1 MTAMHSACTRVSAR
15 RAFTLIEL
23 LVVIAI
29 IALLIGILLPALANA
44 REAGRRGKCQAG
56 LKNLQL
62 MSQNFADSNKT
73 GYFPIFPWNTG
84 SATDNAWKN
93 QTSPSLINQFSFG
106 GIAGFFSLNQLG
118 DGTDNGYI
126 ATPDANG
133 NRNYPIS
140 AALGNGNPIGTL
152 PNGPIL
158 APFLGGEYGGLE
170 ILVCPSDGLDPWR
183 PTARLTGGGTA
194 NQPWTPKAPR
204 PPSKEEEVVGYNI
217 SYTYIVGLRDRSYEL
232 SQTAK
237 PPAIWG
243 DETCGVD
250 ISTAAF
256 YGAGDGAA
264 GTAVAAS
271 WGTIPGYYGPQ
282 DNHKRDGGNFA
293 FTDGHVEFLTG
304 NIHQTIFTGN
314 TGQALNAI
322 DAPAGRARSNRVQ
335 TIE

>member
-1 MTAMHSACTRVSAR
+1 
-15 RAFTLIEL
+15 L

-44 REAGRRGKCQAG
+44 REAGRRTKCAAG
-56 LKNLQL
+56 LGNLQK
-62 MSQNFADSNKT
+62 MSQNFADSNKA
-73 GYFPIFPWNTG
+73 GYFPLFPWNTG

-93 QTSPSLINQFSFG
+93 TASPALINQFSFG

-118 DGTDNGYI
+118 DGTNNGYI
-126 ATPDANG
+126 APADPNG

-140 AALGNGNPIGTL
+140 PTLGNGNPIGMM
-152 PNGPIL
+152 PNGPLL

-170 ILVCPSDGLDPWR
+170 ILTCPSDGFDPWR
-183 PTARLTGGGTA
+183 QTARLTGAGTP
-194 NQPWTPKAPR
+194 NQPWTSLVPR
-204 PPSKEEEVVGYNI
+204 APSKEEDVVGYNI
-217 SYTYIVGLRDRSYEL
+217 SYLYIAGLRDRSFEL
-232 SQTAK
+232 SQTAYA
-237 PPAIWG
+237 PAIWG

-264 GTAVAAS
+264 GTAVASA
-271 WGTIPGYYGPQ
+271 WGTIPGFYGPQ

-293 FTDGHVEFLTG
+293 FIDGHVELVRG
-304 NIHQTIFTGN
+304 NVHQAIFTGT

-322 DAPAGRARSNRVQ
+322 DAPPGRARSNRVQ